1 MRSLFDI
8 IGERPADR
16 KGWGRFMR
24 ISMTG
29 LCVTV
34 TLVLTVAS
42 ATAQDFLNQEWLLD
56 PAVSMVYMQT
66 EKANSIFET
75 HQFSVVE
82 GSISSSGDA
91 NIRIDLASIHSG
103 IDIRDTRMRFQ
114 LFETFKFPYA
124 QINAKLDKAL
134 LKDLAT
140 QTRLR
145 YPLTFSLSLHGH
157 VSDLKTDVWVTRI
170 TETAVS
176 VASVKPINLLAET
189 FGFTANIPK
198 LSEAIEGTPIAA
210 GASIAFDLVFKTG
223 ALRPAVESTL
233 ADQQKRVTQDA
244 TGILSSDAC
253 EVRFTVV
260 SQTGA
265 IQFKTGSS
273 VIEAASEALLNS
285 VSDIANRCGAIKFE
299 ISGHTDNI
307 GDALENLRLS
317 HERAQA
323 VKAYLQLKG
332 VNPGRMTIKGF
343 GGERPI
349 KPNDTEAGRAANR
362 RIEFQFNKG

>member
-1 MRSLFDI
+1 MRSLFDL
-8 IGERPADR
+8 IGESSADLR
-16 KGWGRFMR
+16 GPGRFMR
-24 ISMTG
+24 IALIG
-29 LCVTV
+29 LCVTC
-34 TLVLTVAS
+34 TLALTIAS
-42 ATAQDFLNQEWLLD
+42 ARAQDFLNQEWLLD
-56 PAVSMVYMQT
+56 PAVSTVYMQT
-66 EKANSIFET
+66 VKANAIFET

-124 QINAKLDKAL
+124 QINAKLDKAK

-145 YPLTFSLSLHGH
+145 YPLSFSISLHGH
-157 VSDLKTDVWVTRI
+157 ASDVQTDVWVTRI

-176 VASVKPINLLAET
+176 VTSVKPINLLAET

-198 LSEAIEGTPIAA
+198 LSDAIEGTPIAA

-233 ADQQKRVTQDA
+233 ANQQKRVAEDA
-244 TGILSSDAC
+244 TGSLSSDAC

-273 VIEAASEALLNS
+273 VIEPASEALLNS
-285 VSDIANRCGAIKFE
+285 VADIANRCGAIKFE

-307 GDALENLRLS
+307 GDARENLRLS
-317 HERAQA
+317 QERAQA
-323 VKAYLQLKG
+323 VRAYLQLKG
-332 VNPGRMTIKGF
+332 VHPARMSIKGF

-362 RIEFQFNKG
+362 RIEFRFNKG